1 MKELLFGAAY
11 YDEYMPYDR
20 LQQDVA
26 MMKKAGINTV
36 RIAESTWSTC
46 EPQEGVFD
54 FSHVE
59 RVMDAMEEAGINVI
73 IGTPTYAIPT
83 WMVKSHPDVMAET
96 VKGRGIYGARQIMD
110 ITHPVYR
117 FYAERVIRKLMEC
130 TAHRKCVIG
139 FQVDNETKYY
149 GTAGK
154 NVQEKFVK
162 YLRKKFNNDLDAMN
176 YEFGLDYWSN
186 RINAWEDF
194 PDVRGTIN
202 GSLGAEFEKFQRTL
216 VDEFLSWQADIV
228 NEYRRE
234 DQFITHN
241 FDFEWRGYSYGV
253 QPDVNH
259 YHAAKALTIAGTD
272 IYHPTQDDLT
282 GAEIAFGGDMTRS
295 LKRDNYLVLETE
307 AQGYPGWTPYKGQLR
322 LQGYSHLASG
332 SNSVMYWHWHSIHN
346 SFETYWKGLL
356 SHDMQENAPYR
367 EACIMG
373 KEFSEIGSHLVNLKK
388 KNHVAILVSNEALT
402 ALKWFGIE
410 ATAAGNNGIGY
421 NDVVRWIYDALYQM
435 NIECDFVWPE
445 SDNLEQY
452 KAIFIPALY
461 AAPDELLERLKQ
473 YVADGGTLVATFKT
487 AFANENIKV
496 SHEMQPHILSNC
508 FGINYQQFTFPK
520 NVGLTGSIIRES
532 GADEADKKNET
543 KEIIETEENTD
554 VPATAKVFMEL
565 LMPQE
570 AEVLAFYDHYN
581 WKEYA
586 AITKNHY
593 EKGTAIYIGC
603 MTDDN
608 TLKAVITEALRSAEL
623 ELPEYRWPV
632 IVRKG
637 TNDLGKCVRYILN
650 YSAIG
655 ENSISEIDGKNVTK
669 ETADV
674 SVASA
679 KVFVEL
685 LMPQE
690 AEVLA
695 FYDHY
700 NWKEYAAITKN
711 HYGKGTAIY
720 IGCMTDNNTL
730 KAVLAEALNSAEVEI
745 PEYSWPVIVR
755 KGINDLDKC
764 VRYILNYSAEEQ
776 NVVYHGADG
785 TELFSEESVQDG
797 DTVTVLPWNL
807 KIVEEA

>member
-1 MKELLFGAAY
+1 MKKLLYGAAY

-176 YEFGLDYWSN
+176 HEFGLDYWSN

-322 LQGYSHLASG
+322 LQAYSHLANG
-332 SNSVMYWHWHSIHN
+332 ANSVMYWHWHSIHN
-346 SFETYWKGLL
+346 SFETYWRGLL

-367 EACIMG
+367 EACIIG
-373 KEFSEIGSHLVNLKK
+373 NEFSRLGSHLVNLKK
-388 KNHVAILVSNEALT
+388 KNEVAILVSNEALT

-410 ATAAGNNGIGY
+410 ATAAGDHGIGY
-421 NDVVRWIYDALYQM
+421 NDVVRWLYDTLFKM
-435 NIECDFVWPE
+435 NVECDFVWPE
-445 SDNLEQY
+445 SDNLDQY
-452 KAIFIPALY
+452 KAIFVPALY

-473 YVADGGTLVATFKT
+473 YVADGGYLITTFKT
-487 AFANENIKV
+487 AYTDENVKV
-496 SHEMQPHILSNC
+496 YHDAFPHVLSEC
-508 FGINYQQFTFPK
+508 LGISYSNFTFPK
-520 NVGLTGSIIRES
+520 NVKLS
-532 GADEADKKNET
+532 GTADEQAEL
-543 KEIIETEENTD
+543 
-554 VPATAKVFMEL
+554 FMEL
-565 LMPQE
+565 VKPE
-570 AEVLAFYDHYN
+570 GADVLASYDHYA
-581 WKEYA
+581 WKDYA
-586 AITKNHY
+586 A
-593 EKGTAIYIGC
+593 
-603 MTDDN
+603 
-608 TLKAVITEALRSAEL
+608 
-623 ELPEYRWPV
+623 
-632 IVRKG
+632 
-637 TNDLGKCVRYILN
+637 
-650 YSAIG
+650 
-655 ENSISEIDGKNVTK
+655 VTR
-669 ETADV
+669 
-674 SVASA
+674 
-679 KVFVEL
+679 
-685 LMPQE
+685 
-690 AEVLA
+690 
-695 FYDHY
+695 
-700 NWKEYAAITKN
+700 N
-711 HYGKGTAIY
+711 HYGKGIAQY
-720 IGCMTDNNTL
+720 LGCKTSEKYLQKLLADAMKEAGIADTVQNT
-730 KAVLAEALNSAEVEI
+730 EF
-745 PEYSWPVIVR
+745 PVIVR
-755 KGINDLDKC
+755 RMKDENGKT
-764 VRYILNYSAEEQ
+764 VWFYFNYSHTPAEA
-776 NVVYHGADG
+776 VYAGADG
-785 TELFSEESVQDG
+785 VYLMKEDQTFPGINVAAGEKLALGSWDVQIIRE
-797 DTVTVLPWNL
+797 
-807 KIVEEA
+807 K

>member
-1 MKELLFGAAY
+1 MKKLLYGAAY

-176 YEFGLDYWSN
+176 HEFGLDYWSN

-322 LQGYSHLASG
+322 LQAYSHLANG
-332 SNSVMYWHWHSIHN
+332 ANSVMYWHWHSIHN
-346 SFETYWKGLL
+346 SFETYWRGLL

-367 EACIMG
+367 EACIIG
-373 KEFSEIGSHLVNLKK
+373 NEFSRLGSHLVNLKK
-388 KNHVAILVSNEALT
+388 KNDVAILVSNEALT

-410 ATAAGNNGIGY
+410 ATAAGDHGIGY
-421 NDVVRWIYDALYQM
+421 NDVVRWLYDTLFKM

-445 SDNLEQY
+445 SDNLDQY
-452 KAIFIPALY
+452 KAIFVPALY
-461 AAPDELLERLKQ
+461 AAPDELLEKLKQ
-473 YVADGGTLVATFKT
+473 YTANGGTLVATFKT
-487 AFANENIKV
+487 AFANENVKV

-508 FGINYQQFTFPK
+508 FGISYQQFTFPK
-520 NVGLTGSIIRES
+520 NTGLSGSIINGTAKDS
-532 GADEADKKNET
+532 DEKAE
-543 KEIIETEENTD
+543 
-554 VPATAKVFMEL
+554 AKVFMEL

-570 AEVLAFYDHYN
+570 AEVLA
-581 WKEYA
+581 
-586 AITKNHY
+586 
-593 EKGTAIYIGC
+593 
-603 MTDDN
+603 
-608 TLKAVITEALRSAEL
+608 S
-623 ELPEYRWPV
+623 
-632 IVRKG
+632 
-637 TNDLGKCVRYILN
+637 
-650 YSAIG
+650 
-655 ENSISEIDGKNVTK
+655 
-669 ETADV
+669 
-674 SVASA
+674 
-679 KVFVEL
+679 
-685 LMPQE
+685 
-690 AEVLA
+690 
-695 FYDHY
+695 YDHY

-720 IGCMTDNNTL
+720 IGCMTDDNTL
-730 KAVLAEALNSAEVEI
+730 KAVLTEALNSAEVEI

-755 KGINDLDKC
+755 KGINDLNKC

-776 NVVYHGADG
+776 NVIYHGANG

>member
-1 MKELLFGAAY
+1 MKKLLYGAAY

-96 VKGRGIYGARQIMD
+96 VKGRGIYGARQSMD

-322 LQGYSHLASG
+322 LQAYSHLASG
-332 SNSVMYWHWHSIHN
+332 ANSVMYWHWHSIHN
-346 SFETYWKGLL
+346 SFETYWRGLL

-367 EACIMG
+367 EACIIG
-373 KEFSEIGSHLVNLKK
+373 NEFSRLGSHLVNLKK
-388 KNHVAILVSNEALT
+388 KNEVAILVSNEALT

-410 ATAAGNNGIGY
+410 ATAAGEHGIGY
-421 NDVVRWIYDALYQM
+421 NDVVRWLYDTLFKM
-435 NIECDFVWPE
+435 NVECDFVWPE
-445 SDNLEQY
+445 SDNLDQY
-452 KAIFIPALY
+452 KAIFVPALY
-461 AAPDELLERLKQ
+461 AAPDELLEKLKQ
-473 YVADGGTLVATFKT
+473 YTANGGTLVATFKT
-487 AFANENIKV
+487 AFANENVKV

-508 FGINYQQFTFPK
+508 FGISYQQFTFPK
-520 NVGLTGSIIRES
+520 NTGLSGSIIDGTAN
-532 GADEADKKNET
+532 GADEKAE
-543 KEIIETEENTD
+543 
-554 VPATAKVFMEL
+554 AKVFMEL

-570 AEVLAFYDHYN
+570 AEVLASYDHYN

-593 EKGTAIYIGC
+593 RKGTAIYIGC

-608 TLKAVITEALRSAEL
+608 TLKAVLTEA
-623 ELPEYRWPV
+623 
-632 IVRKG
+632 
-637 TNDLGKCVRYILN
+637 
-650 YSAIG
+650 
-655 ENSISEIDGKNVTK
+655 
-669 ETADV
+669 
-674 SVASA
+674 
-679 KVFVEL
+679 F
-685 LMPQE
+685 
-690 AEVLA
+690 
-695 FYDHY
+695 
-700 NWKEYAAITKN
+700 
-711 HYGKGTAIY
+711 
-720 IGCMTDNNTL
+720 
-730 KAVLAEALNSAEVEI
+730 NSAEVEI

-755 KGINDLDKC
+755 KGTNDLGKY

-797 DTVTVLPWNL
+797 ENITVLPWNL

>member
-1 MKELLFGAAY
+1 MKKLLYGAAY

-307 AQGYPGWTPYKGQLR
+307 AQGYPGWTPYKGQLI
-322 LQGYSHLASG
+322 LQAYSHLASG
-332 SNSVMYWHWHSIHN
+332 ANSVMYWHWHSIHN

-367 EACIMG
+367 EACIIG
-373 KEFSEIGSHLVNLKK
+373 NEFSRLGSHLVNLKK
-388 KNHVAILVSNEALT
+388 KNDVAILVSNEALT

-410 ATAAGNNGIGY
+410 ATAAGDNGIGY
-421 NDVVRWIYDALYQM
+421 NDVVRWLYDTLFKM

-445 SDNLEQY
+445 SDNLDQY
-452 KAIFIPALY
+452 KAIFVPALY
-461 AAPDELLERLKQ
+461 AAPDELLEKLKQ
-473 YVADGGTLVATFKT
+473 YTANGGTLVATFKT
-487 AFANENIKV
+487 AFANENVKV

-508 FGINYQQFTFPK
+508 FGISYQQFTFPK
-520 NVGLTGSIIRES
+520 NTGLSGSIINGTAKDS
-532 GADEADKKNET
+532 DEKAE
-543 KEIIETEENTD
+543 
-554 VPATAKVFMEL
+554 AKVFMEL

-570 AEVLAFYDHYN
+570 AEVLA
-581 WKEYA
+581 
-586 AITKNHY
+586 
-593 EKGTAIYIGC
+593 
-603 MTDDN
+603 
-608 TLKAVITEALRSAEL
+608 S
-623 ELPEYRWPV
+623 
-632 IVRKG
+632 
-637 TNDLGKCVRYILN
+637 
-650 YSAIG
+650 
-655 ENSISEIDGKNVTK
+655 
-669 ETADV
+669 
-674 SVASA
+674 
-679 KVFVEL
+679 
-685 LMPQE
+685 
-690 AEVLA
+690 
-695 FYDHY
+695 YDHY

-720 IGCMTDNNTL
+720 IGCMTDDNTL
-730 KAVLAEALNSAEVEI
+730 KAVLTEALNSAEVEI

-755 KGINDLDKC
+755 KGINDLNKC

-776 NVVYHGADG
+776 NVIYHGANG

>member
-1 MKELLFGAAY
+1 MKKLLYGAAY

-162 YLRKKFNNDLDAMN
+162 YLRRKFNNDLDAMN
-176 YEFGLDYWSN
+176 HEFGLDYWSN

-202 GSLGAEFEKFQRTL
+202 GSLGAEFEKFQRML

-322 LQGYSHLASG
+322 LQAYSHLANG
-332 SNSVMYWHWHSIHN
+332 ANSVMYWHWHSIHN

-367 EACIMG
+367 EACIIG
-373 KEFSEIGSHLVNLKK
+373 NEFSRLGSHLVNLKK
-388 KNHVAILVSNEALT
+388 KNEVAILVSNEALT

-410 ATAAGNNGIGY
+410 ATAAGDHGIGY
-421 NDVVRWIYDALYQM
+421 NDVVRWLYDTLFKM
-435 NIECDFVWPE
+435 NVECDFVWPE
-445 SDNLEQY
+445 SDNLDQY
-452 KAIFIPALY
+452 KAIFVPALY
-461 AAPDELLERLKQ
+461 AAPDELLEKLKQ
-473 YVADGGTLVATFKT
+473 YTANGGTLVATFKT
-487 AFANENIKV
+487 AFTNENVKV

-508 FGINYQQFTFPK
+508 FGISYQQFTFPK
-520 NVGLTGSIIRES
+520 NTGLSGSIINGTAKDS
-532 GADEADKKNET
+532 DEKAE
-543 KEIIETEENTD
+543 
-554 VPATAKVFMEL
+554 AKVFMEL

-570 AEVLAFYDHYN
+570 AEVLA
-581 WKEYA
+581 
-586 AITKNHY
+586 
-593 EKGTAIYIGC
+593 
-603 MTDDN
+603 
-608 TLKAVITEALRSAEL
+608 S
-623 ELPEYRWPV
+623 
-632 IVRKG
+632 
-637 TNDLGKCVRYILN
+637 
-650 YSAIG
+650 
-655 ENSISEIDGKNVTK
+655 
-669 ETADV
+669 
-674 SVASA
+674 
-679 KVFVEL
+679 
-685 LMPQE
+685 
-690 AEVLA
+690 
-695 FYDHY
+695 YDHY

-720 IGCMTDNNTL
+720 IGCMTDDNTL
-730 KAVLAEALNSAEVEI
+730 KAVLTEALNSAEVEI

-755 KGINDLDKC
+755 KGINDLNKC

-776 NVVYHGADG
+776 NVIYHGANG